1 MHALLD
7 NPDVEARL
15 VAELDAALPPT
26 GAPITAAHLAAMPY
40 ADAVWKEALRLFPPA
55 PNGTFRKLAADLRLP
70 SNGDLLPA
78 GTVIHLPV
86 LPAHRNPLAYPSP
99 AAYDPA
105 RWLPPAAPGGGGYP
119 PAAQRAARAHF
130 AAFSSGPRAC
140 PGQNMAA
147 VEAKAVLAVLY
158 SRYEWA
164 RVGDAAAVVLENS
177 VTMRPAGLRVTLRRR
192 AAAGT

>member
-26 GAPITAAHLAAMPY
+26 GEPITAAHLAAMPY
-40 ADAVWKEALRLFPPA
+40 ADAVWKESLRLFPPA
-55 PNGTFRKLAADLRLP
+55 PNGTVRKLAADLRLP
-70 SNGDLLPA
+70 SNGDVLPA
-78 GTVIHLPV
+78 GTAIHLP
-86 LPAHRNPLAYPSP
+86 LLSAHRNPHAFPSP
-99 AAYDPA
+99 GAYDPA
-105 RWLPPAAPGGGGYP
+105 RWLSAAAPGGGGH
-119 PAAQRAARAHF
+119 AAATQRAARAHF
-130 AAFSSGPRAC
+130 TPFLTGPRAC

-158 SRYEWA
+158 RRYEWT
-164 RVGDAAAVVLENS
+164 RVGDTAAVALENS

-192 AAAGT
+192 AAGA